1 MGPNTS
7 GMTEAGAQPLDID
20 SLFDGVNDT
29 SAEEV
34 NIARKM
40 KQEELDT
47 IGSRVVESF
56 NADIDSRTDFDKRRA
71 SWLKMFAGYRDPKD
85 YPWPKAS
92 NTHLPFILV
101 ACLQFQAR
109 AYEALLGKD
118 IVKCFTRDGL
128 QRDAAKR
135 TENYMNYQLRFEM
148 TDWEEDMD
156 KLLMALPVDGFVVKK
171 TYPDYET
178 KQPVSKFLTVDEF
191 VVNYKA
197 RSLNDPRLRKTHIIW
212 KEIDKIEDLQDQKVF
227 LKPEGLVLSPE
238 DSRTD
243 GNTPETKNAQDKI
256 EGSQEPDAEFTNKRK
271 LLEQHVYLDINYNY
285 KEKKLKQKDG
295 KFRPYIVTVD
305 YTSEKVLRIVSR
317 LSWDEDHSR
326 DKVEEYFTGYSFI
339 PNPNSVYAFGF
350 GQLLDHMNEA
360 ADTALNQLL
369 DAGHL
374 NNIIAGFINKRAG
387 LKKGDMGFE
396 MGVFKE
402 VDVMA
407 PDIRNAIY
415 QFQFKEPSRIL
426 FAVIGMLHDYVKET
440 TTTSEW
446 MSGGMP
452 PSDTAATTMLA
463 VIEQGLKVFSVIQK
477 RLHRAFRQELRK
489 IFDINH
495 DVLDEK
501 VYALVQDKTSR
512 EWKSIESGKK
522 DFSSNVMII
531 PVSDPNITSRA
542 EKLIKSQQALAEV
555 KTYQPGPQTEMALY
569 AARQDYFESM
579 EAPNIEQINPKPQP
593 PPPPPDLPPEVEN
606 NMLIKDTITPAL
618 PTQNHHEHVTV
629 HDGFK
634 ASNWFEQLTPHG
646 KKLHEAHVRE
656 HMGFLYLAEAQQHKQ
671 AAMQYQGGNFGS
683 STTGGMNG

>member
-1 MGPNTS
+1 MGPNTTET
-7 GMTEAGAQPLDID
+7 TEADRQLPGID
-20 SLFDGVNDT
+20 ELFDGINDT
-29 SAEEV
+29 PVEEV
-34 NIARKM
+34 NIAAKI
-40 KQEELDT
+40 KKEDLDK
-47 IGSRVVESF
+47 IGSEVVEAFDS
-56 NADIDSRTDFDKRRA
+56 DIDSRTEFDKRRA
-71 SWLKMFAGYRDPKD
+71 LWLKMFAGYREPKD
-85 YPWPKAS
+85 YPWPKAA

-118 IVKCFTRDGL
+118 IVKCYTRDGT
-128 QRDAAKR
+128 QRDKAKR
-135 TENYMNYQLRFEM
+135 TENYMNYQLRYEM

-156 KLLMALPVDGFVVKK
+156 KLLMALPIDGFVVKK
-171 TYPDYET
+171 TYPDYEN

-212 KEIDKIEDLQDQKVF
+212 KEIDKIEELQDKKIY

-238 DSRTD
+238 SNRVD
-243 GNTPETKNAQDKI
+243 GNMPETRDMQDKT
-256 EGSQEPDAEFTNKRK
+256 EGVQEPDEEFTNKRK
-271 LLEQHVYLDINYNY
+271 LLEQHVYLDLNYEY
-285 KEKKLKQKDG
+285 KEKKLKKKDG
-295 KFRPYIVTVD
+295 RMRPYIVTVD
-305 YTSEKVLRIVSR
+305 YTSQKVLRIVSR

-326 DKVEEYFTGYSFI
+326 DKIEEYFTGYSFI

-387 LKKGDMGFE
+387 LKKGDLGFE

-426 FAVIGMLHDYVKET
+426 FMIIGMLHDYVKET

-446 MSGGMP
+446 MSGAMP

-477 RLHRAFRQELRK
+477 RLHRSFRQELKK
-489 IFDINH
+489 IFDIDH

-501 VYALVQDKTSR
+501 VYALVQDKTSQ
-512 EWKSIESGKK
+512 EWKSIESGKN
-522 DFSSNVMII
+522 DFASNVMVI

-542 EKLIKSQQALAEV
+542 EKLIKSQQVLQEA
-555 KTYQPGPQTEMALY
+555 KTNPLMMQNP
-569 AARQDYFESM
+569 ESM
-579 EAPNIEQINPKPQP
+579 YYATKEYLEALEAPNIESILKKPGP
-593 PPPPPDLPPEVEN
+593 PPPPPDLQPEQEN
-606 NMLIKDTITPAL
+606 SMLIKDTITPAL
-618 PTQNHHEHVTV
+618 PHQNHHEHVTV

-634 ASNWFEQLTPHG
+634 ASNYHDQLTPHG
-646 KKLHEAHVRE
+646 KKLLEAHTRE
-656 HMGFLYLAEAQQHKQ
+656 HLGFIYLNEAAQHKAMAQ
-671 AAMQYQGGNFGS
+671 AMKGTQQ
-683 STTGGMNG
+683 